1 MEPFL
6 GQVMLFAGNFAPRGW
21 AFCNGQL
28 MSIAQNTALF
38 SILGTTYGGDGITT
52 FALPDLRG
60 RSPVAWGQG
69 PGLSPIDIGEKAG
82 TESVTLALGNMP
94 IHTHPATPALTAAQP
109 ASNHPGDT
117 DTPGPTTVP
126 AAAGGNT
133 IYSNNDPDTSFKG
146 GPVSGSI
153 NVGTAGGSQPF
164 ANRSPYLAMSYV
176 IALEGIFPSR
186 G

>member
-6 GQVMLFAGNFAPRGW
+6 GQLMLFAGNFAPRGW

-69 PGLSPIDIGEKAG
+69 PGLSSFSHRRGGGHRAC
-82 TESVTLALGNMP
+82 
-94 IHTHPATPALTAAQP
+94 
-109 ASNHPGDT
+109 HPGARQHAHPHPHRDPRA
-117 DTPGPTTVP
+117 DRR
-126 AAAGGNT
+126 AAGE
-133 IYSNNDPDTSFKG
+133 
-146 GPVSGSI
+146 
-153 NVGTAGGSQPF
+153 Q
-164 ANRSPYLAMSYV
+164 SP
-176 IALEGIFPSR
+176 G
-186 G
+186 

>member
-1 MEPFL
+1 MDPFL
-6 GQVMLFAGNFAPRGW
+6 GQLMLFAGNFAPRGW

-28 MSIAQNTALF
+28 MSIAQFSALF

-60 RSPVAWGQG
+60 RSPIGWGQG
-69 PGLSPIDIGEKAG
+69 PGLSSFTIGEASG
-82 TESVTLALGNMP
+82 TEHVTLTAGNLP
-94 IHTHPATPALTAAQP
+94 IHSHSATAALSAAQA

-126 AAAGGNT
+126 AAAGGST
-133 IYSNNDPDTSFKG
+133 IYSNSDPDTSLKASA
-146 GPVSGSI
+146 VTGSI

-164 ANRSPYLAMSYV
+164 ANRPPYLAMSFI
-176 IALEGIFPSR
+176 IAIEGIFPSR